1 MARHDRATARKFDR
15 DEGMGPKPEPRRM
28 AQQLEE
34 LCFDALTKIPTAKV
48 MDVVMQWA
56 AKADIDPGDAE
67 SATRVMEATALAGLL
82 TLFSPTLLGP
92 SPMERYIRQRR
103 ADASGDE
110 RGALEALAKTEFHLL
125 RFESLAAPQTFVL
138 QDLASGERLYLHD
151 ENIPQSVM
159 QVDVA
164 AWLAPLSGDEF
175 IAVGPLTPLDAKALA
190 EGLSFLRPGK
200 GLSNP
205 RRCAAAVYRHVVRH
219 GAPRIEGLNDL
230 LDDAADGVYGLPDES
245 EWDDL
250 DRLAAAFTAQR
261 RQQSSSED
269 NIRVARSMAGAVHL
283 AHALSRS
290 AISRHAGH
298 AEFADSF
305 AEVGFI
311 MMETFDRRAAASHG
325 GQDQSLAAM
334 AEEIERAIAQ
344 DGAPESTRP
353 LFESLRLRLIATRG
367 ARSGAAA
374 EDDELARVLQRIQAL
389 RAKTLSQGCTE
400 QEVLAAAEK
409 VAELLDRYGLSL
421 SEIEMRERPCEG
433 VGVDTGRKRRAPI
446 DDCAPAI
453 GEFCDC
459 KVWFETTAAG
469 WFRVVFFGL
478 PADVAAAHYLYELV
492 ALAFKTETAD
502 FQARE
507 GASKLRESTR
517 SFQIGLAHGIRLKLQ
532 ERKAEREATMKTSSG
547 RALAP
552 IKASVIEEEME
563 KLGLSFR
570 TKPQSRRR
578 NIEPH
583 AYRAGVAAG
592 KSFEPHR
599 GVASPEVEG
608 AE

>member
-1 MARHDRATARKFDR
+1 M
-15 DEGMGPKPEPRRM
+15 
-28 AQQLEE
+28 
-34 LCFDALTKIPTAKV
+34 
-48 MDVVMQWA
+48 
-56 AKADIDPGDAE
+56 
-67 SATRVMEATALAGLL
+67 
-82 TLFSPTLLGP
+82 
-92 SPMERYIRQRR
+92 
-103 ADASGDE
+103 
-110 RGALEALAKTEFHLL
+110 
-125 RFESLAAPQTFVL
+125 
-138 QDLASGERLYLHD
+138 
-151 ENIPQSVM
+151 
-159 QVDVA
+159 
-164 AWLAPLSGDEF
+164 
-175 IAVGPLTPLDAKALA
+175 
-190 EGLSFLRPGK
+190 
-200 GLSNP
+200 
-205 RRCAAAVYRHVVRH
+205 
-219 GAPRIEGLNDL
+219 
-230 LDDAADGVYGLPDES
+230 PDES

-261 RQQSSSED
+261 RSQTSSEE
-269 NIRVARSMAGAVHL
+269 NIRIARSMAGAVHL
-283 AHALSRS
+283 AYALSRS
-290 AISRHAGH
+290 AISRHTGH
-298 AEFADSF
+298 AEFADFF

-311 MMETFDRRAAASHG
+311 MMETLDRRGAASHG

-344 DGAPESTRP
+344 DGAPESTRH
-353 LFESLRLRLIATRG
+353 LFESLRLRLISTRG

-374 EDDELARVLQRIQAL
+374 GDDELARVLQRIQAL

-421 SEIEMRERPCEG
+421 SEIAMRERPCEG

-453 GEFCDC
+453 GVFCDC
-459 KVWFETTAAG
+459 KVWFETTATG
-469 WFRVVFFGL
+469 SFRVVFFGL

-507 GASKLRESTR
+507 KSSKLRESTR

-532 ERKAEREATMKTSSG
+532 ERKAEREATMQTSSG

-552 IKASVIEEEME
+552 IKASVIEEEMA

-578 NIEPH
+578 SIEPD

-599 GVASPEVEG
+599 GVT
-608 AE
+608 

>member
-1 MARHDRATARKFDR
+1 
-15 DEGMGPKPEPRRM
+15 
-28 AQQLEE
+28 
-34 LCFDALTKIPTAKV
+34 
-48 MDVVMQWA
+48 MDVVTQWA
-56 AKADIDPGDAE
+56 AKADIDPDDPG
-67 SATRVMEATALAGLL
+67 SAARVLEATALAGVL

-92 SPMERYIRQRR
+92 SPLERYIRQRR
-103 ADASGDE
+103 ADASAEE

-125 RFESLAAPQTFVL
+125 RFESLAGPQTFVL
-138 QDLASGERLYLHD
+138 QDLANGERLLLHD
-151 ENIPQSVM
+151 DDIPQSVM
-159 QVDVA
+159 QADVA

-175 IAVGPLTPLDAKALA
+175 IAVGLLTPLGAEALA
-190 EGLSFLRPGK
+190 EGLSFVRPGK

-230 LDDAADGVYGLPDES
+230 LHDAADEVLDMPEES

-250 DRLAAAFTAQR
+250 DRLAAAFTEQR
-261 RQQSSSED
+261 RSQTSSEE
-269 NIRVARSMAGAVHL
+269 NIRIARSMAGAVHL

-290 AISRHAGH
+290 AISRRVGH
-298 AEFADSF
+298 AAFAESF
-305 AEVGFI
+305 AEIGFI
-311 MMETFDRRAAASHG
+311 MMETLDRRAAASHG
-325 GQDQSLAAM
+325 GQDQTLAAM

-344 DGAPESTRP
+344 DGALESIRP
-353 LFESLRLRLIATRG
+353 LFESLRLRLIASRR
-367 ARSGAAA
+367 APSGAAA
-374 EDDELARVLQRIQAL
+374 GDDELARVLLRIQAL

-433 VGVDTGRKRRAPI
+433 VGVETGRKRRAPI

-453 GEFCDC
+453 GVFCDC

-469 WFRVVFFGL
+469 SFRVVFFGL

-492 ALAFKTETAD
+492 VLAFKTETAD
-502 FQARE
+502 FQARQKS
-507 GASKLRESTR
+507 SKLRESTR
-517 SFQIGLAHGIRLKLQ
+517 SFQIGLAHGICLKLR
-532 ERKAEREATMKTSSG
+532 ERKAEREATMQSSNG

-570 TKPQSRRR
+570 TKSQSRRR
-578 NIEPH
+578 NIEPD

-599 GVASPEVEG
+599 GVASPKVEE

>member
-1 MARHDRATARKFDR
+1 MARRDGATARKLDR
-15 DEGMGPKPEPRRM
+15 DEGMEPKREPRRM
-28 AQQLEE
+28 ARQLEE
-34 LCFDALTKIPTAKV
+34 FCFDALTKIPAAKV

-56 AKADIDPGDAE
+56 AKADIDPDDPE
-67 SATRVMEATALAGLL
+67 SAARAVEATALAGLL

-92 SPMERYIRQRR
+92 SPLERYIRQRR
-103 ADASGDE
+103 ADASAEE

-125 RFESLAAPQTFVL
+125 RFESLAAPRTFVL
-138 QDLASGERLYLHD
+138 QDLANGERLLLHD
-151 ENIPQSVM
+151 EDIPQSVM
-159 QVDVA
+159 QLDVG

-175 IAVGPLTPLDAKALA
+175 IALGPLTPLDAQALA
-190 EGLSFLRPGK
+190 EGLSFVRPGK

-205 RRCAAAVYRHVVRH
+205 RRCAAAVYRHVARH
-219 GAPRIEGLNDL
+219 GAPRIEGLNAL
-230 LDDAADGVYGLPDES
+230 LDDAADEVLGMPEES

-250 DRLAAAFTAQR
+250 DRLAAAFTEQR
-261 RQQSSSED
+261 RSQTSGEE
-269 NIRVARSMAGAVHL
+269 NIRIARSMAGAVHL

-290 AISRHAGH
+290 AISRRVGH
-298 AEFADSF
+298 AAFAESF
-305 AEVGFI
+305 AEIGFI
-311 MMETFDRRAAASHG
+311 MMETLDRRAAASHG
-325 GQDQSLAAM
+325 GQDQTLAAM
-334 AEEIERAIAQ
+334 AEEIERAITQ
-344 DGAPESTRP
+344 DGALESIRP
-353 LFESLRLRLIATRG
+353 LFESLRLRLIASRR
-367 ARSGAAA
+367 APSGAAA
-374 EDDELARVLQRIQAL
+374 EDDGLARVLQRIQAL

-446 DDCAPAI
+446 DDCPPAI
-453 GEFCDC
+453 GAFCDC

-469 WFRVVFFGL
+469 SFRVVFFGL

-492 ALAFKTETAD
+492 VLAFKTETAD
-502 FQARE
+502 FQARQKS
-507 GASKLRESTR
+507 SKLRESTR
-517 SFQIGLAHGIRLKLQ
+517 SFQIGLAHGICLKLR
-532 ERKAEREATMKTSSG
+532 ERKAEREATMQSSSG

-570 TKPQSRRR
+570 TKSQSRRR
-578 NIEPH
+578 NIEPD

-599 GVASPEVEG
+599 GVASPK
-608 AE
+608 AEEAE